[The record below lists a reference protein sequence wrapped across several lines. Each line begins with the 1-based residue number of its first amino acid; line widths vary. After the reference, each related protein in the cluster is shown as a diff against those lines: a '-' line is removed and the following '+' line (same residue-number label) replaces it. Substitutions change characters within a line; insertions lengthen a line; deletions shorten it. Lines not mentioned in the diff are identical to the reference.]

1 MMKTRT
7 MLLTVALVAVLVLMA
22 GAAGALAGPS
32 PDAPVDGGINYQG
45 RLTNPDGDPLHG
57 TFQMRFQIY
66 DDAGAGTML
75 WDSGVVSVGVDHGLF
90 NVKLAVEPVDFNGRA
105 LWLRIYVGGEWLW
118 PRQELL
124 PVPYA
129 LSLRPGAEIAGDS
142 AVNWI
147 LKVSN
152 SHPSATGSAIWGSSV
167 TGASVYGRSISGYGV
182 IGYSDDTV
190 GVVGHSTDSW
200 GGYFTSIQGY
210 GIRVITNGSDHWDHG
225 GWFTANYGYG
235 VYAQSTG
242 NYGVVGE
249 GAMAGVRGVG
259 TYWGVSGRSTDG
271 IGVSGSSLNYNGVSG
286 SSDNYHGV
294 EGMTWRGDD
303 NYGLFTQDNLYS
315 LNFHTM
321 GATMQ
326 VAQNGGDAP
335 LEPGDVVVLSGMTAL
350 PEADAPAVIQV
361 TRASSANSPAV
372 AGVVYSRFA
381 IETAFENREPGSEGS
396 MANREITPEGPVPP
410 GEYLLLVVRGP
421 AQVKASALPG
431 AIQPG
436 DLLSNAGEAGYA
448 ARAPWLNLDGVQFV
462 APGTVLGKAL
472 EPLDAGRGSI
482 YILVT
487 LQ

>member
-1 MMKTRT
+1 MKART
-7 MLLTVALVAVLVLMA
+7 LWLTVAVVAVLALMA
-22 GAAGALAGPS
+22 GAAGARTGLA
-32 PDAPVDGGINYQG
+32 PDADVDSGINYQG
-45 RLTNPDGDPLHG
+45 RLTNPGGEPLHG
-57 TFQMRFQIY
+57 TFPMRFQIY
-66 DDAGAGTML
+66 DDAGGGTMV
-75 WDSGVVSVGVDHGLF
+75 WDSGVFNVSVDHGLF
-90 NVKLAVEPVDFNGRA
+90 NVKLGVEPAIFNGQA
-105 LWLRIYVGGEWLW
+105 LWLRIYVDGEWLS

-129 LSLRPGAEIAGDS
+129 LSLRPGAEIAGNS

-152 SHPSATGSAIWGSSV
+152 SHPAATGSAIWGSSA
-167 TGASVYGRSISGYGV
+167 TGASVYGRSDNGYGV
-182 IGYSDDTV
+182 MGYSQNTYGVVGYSDE
-190 GVVGHSTDSW
+190 SW
-200 GGYFTSIQGY
+200 GGYFSSIDGY
-210 GIRVITNGSDHWDHG
+210 GIRVDTNGTDHWDHG
-225 GWFTANYGYG
+225 GWFTADWGYG
-235 VYAQSTG
+235 VYAQSTE

-303 NYGLFTQDNLYS
+303 NYGLYTQDNLYS
-315 LNFHTM
+315 LNFHTL

-335 LEPGDVVVLSGMTAL
+335 LEPGDVVIVSGMTAL
-350 PEADAPAVIQV
+350 PEANAPAVIQV
-361 TRASSANSPAV
+361 TRGSAANSPAV
-372 AGVVYSRFA
+372 AGVVYSRFS
-381 IETAFENREPGSEGS
+381 IETALQTREPGGEGS
-396 MANREITPEGPVPP
+396 MANREITPEGPVEP
-410 GEYLLLVVRGP
+410 GEYLLVVVQGP
-421 AQVKASALPG
+421 ARVKASALTD
-431 AIQPG
+431 AIEPG
-436 DLLSNAGEAGYA
+436 DLLSNAGEGGYA
-448 ARAPWLNLDGVQFV
+448 AKAPQISLDGVQIV

-472 EPLDAGRGSI
+472 EPLNAGRGSI